1 MTPTNEDLLALAD
14 RLEAPAYWFSGSD
27 EGHEGE
33 NAAPREA
40 AAALHAI
47 VAERQ
52 ALKGQTND

>member
-14 RLEAPAYWFSGSD
+14 RLDAPDHWISGSAD
-27 EGHEGE
+27 GHEGE

>member
-1 MTPTNEDLLALAD
+1 MTHTNEDLLALAD

-40 AAALHAI
+40 AAALRAI

-52 ALKGQTND
+52 ALKGQTQ